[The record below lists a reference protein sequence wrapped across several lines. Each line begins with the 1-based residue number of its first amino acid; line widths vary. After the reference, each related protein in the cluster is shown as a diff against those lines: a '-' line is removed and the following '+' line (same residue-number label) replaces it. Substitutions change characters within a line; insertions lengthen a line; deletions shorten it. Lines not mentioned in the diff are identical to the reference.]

1 MPSSAPTTTET
12 DEVES
17 VFDLGLESELPP
29 EPEDPVGEAE
39 PEVQSATEVEPGAET
54 VAKAVPAPVARPPL
68 TPIGKAGWSLLLASF
83 AVGAGAS
90 VTIGLAERERSRQRR
105 IGVAYDLFTT
115 QPRALPE
122 DVAEVLEQSRRTRA
136 MLTTVAIGLGGTA
149 GGLLVTSVI
158 LLAVDKSR
166 RNRARKAA
174 VAVLPSAGGVTVRF

>member
-17 VFDLGLESELPP
+17 VFDLGLEGELPP
-29 EPEDPVGEAE
+29 EPEDPVGEE
-39 PEVQSATEVEPGAET
+39 QVEVESATEMEPSEPASET
-54 VAKAVPAPVARPPL
+54 VSEPVVRPPL
-68 TPIGKAGWSLLLASF
+68 TPVGKAGWSLLLASF

-122 DVAEVLEQSRRTRA
+122 DVAQILEKSRRTRA
-136 MLTTVAIGLGGTA
+136 QLTTVAIGLGGTA